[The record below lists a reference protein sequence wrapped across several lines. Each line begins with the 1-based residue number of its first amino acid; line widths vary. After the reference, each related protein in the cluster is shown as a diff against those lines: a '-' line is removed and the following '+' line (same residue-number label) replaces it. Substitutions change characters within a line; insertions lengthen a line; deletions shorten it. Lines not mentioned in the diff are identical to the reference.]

1 MATEIEIVETN
12 QSVILHSGTRPIVKE
27 SHDEKGFPARLESR
41 KTSFSDH
48 DLNDGRDSGYGTKSR
63 APESDCFSASF
74 ALLAS
79 KLQIWPRIIKLK
91 DFDEKAIKPLTWK
104 RFNDLNKPFFKP
116 LYEHLAKS

>member
-1 MATEIEIVETN
+1 MSTLMATEIEIVETN

-48 DLNDGRDSGYGTKSR
+48 DLNDGRDS
-63 APESDCFSASF
+63 ASF